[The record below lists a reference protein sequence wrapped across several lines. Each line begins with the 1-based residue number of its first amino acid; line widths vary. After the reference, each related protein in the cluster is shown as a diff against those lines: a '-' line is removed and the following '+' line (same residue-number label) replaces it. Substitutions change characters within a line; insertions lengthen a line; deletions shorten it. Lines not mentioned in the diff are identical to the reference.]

1 MNIDAARPE
10 TTHHPVPLHGYVPG
24 HVIVPPGERLLID
37 MRQTWAAA
45 PQTPVEVEMH
55 DARRLQAESG
65 CSPADFFAQ
74 FSFVLLQHR
83 TAMLEPEWADPGA
96 VASVYAAE
104 VKTLI
109 DEQLRLDGVEVSTAG
124 SVAIRRGP
132 GADNYGAGVHQDYGL
147 TPDDY
152 EANVAAFVA
161 GTPYAA
167 AGRQWRQKFAA
178 DGVRGFSMIN
188 FWRPVLPMRGPIEAM
203 PLAVCDPRTVSS
215 QDVVPSGLLGFTS
228 TGEPTVDLR
237 LKHSPAQRWCY
248 YPRMTRDEVLVFK
261 NFEYVKERGRGPVDR
276 PQLLPHSLC

>member
-1 MNIDAARPE
+1 MTPAGCRRSRAVLQPTSSHSSALCSSSIGRPCWS
-10 TTHHPVPLHGYVPG
+10 L
-24 HVIVPPGERLLID
+24 
-37 MRQTWAAA
+37 
-45 PQTPVEVEMH
+45 
-55 DARRLQAESG
+55 SG
-65 CSPADFFAQ
+65 P
-74 FSFVLLQHR
+74 
-83 TAMLEPEWADPGA
+83 TPGA

-261 NFEYVKERGRGPVDR
+261 NFEYVKERDEGLSIVRSCFHTAFADPATPDSAEPR
-276 PQLLPHSLC
+276 HSAEYRVEVWWLA